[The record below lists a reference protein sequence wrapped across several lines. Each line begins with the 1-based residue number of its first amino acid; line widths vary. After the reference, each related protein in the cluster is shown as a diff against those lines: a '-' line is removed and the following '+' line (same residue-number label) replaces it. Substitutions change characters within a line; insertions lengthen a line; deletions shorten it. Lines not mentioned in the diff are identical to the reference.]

1 MPTAPK
7 RPCAKC
13 RRVKCVCPPGETSGW
28 HRGTTPTR
36 ERRPGWE
43 RTRARRAQVVAA
55 WRAQFGDYCPQ
66 CGRTGVKLTCDHIVP
81 IALGGQ
87 EDGELGVLC
96 VECHRK
102 QASAVAHEVKRR
114 KQREQR

>member
-1 MPTAPK
+1 M
-7 RPCAKC
+7 
-13 RRVKCVCPPGETSGW
+13 
-28 HRGTTPTR
+28 
-36 ERRPGWE
+36 
-43 RTRARRAQVVAA
+43 
-55 WRAQFGDYCPQ
+55 
-66 CGRTGVKLTCDHIVP
+66 KLTCDHIVP